1 MSNIEKDMFK
11 NGFQPLENEQ
21 LKDVAGGTS
30 AAVMNP
36 LLVMLEMYYHI
47 AQEESNT
54 AAKAEA
60 VNVYN
65 QTLEELTRQGID
77 CKEYKALQLP

>member
-36 LLVMLEMYYHI
+36 LLVMLEM
-47 AQEESNT
+47 
-54 AAKAEA
+54 
-60 VNVYN
+60 
-65 QTLEELTRQGID
+65 
-77 CKEYKALQLP
+77 